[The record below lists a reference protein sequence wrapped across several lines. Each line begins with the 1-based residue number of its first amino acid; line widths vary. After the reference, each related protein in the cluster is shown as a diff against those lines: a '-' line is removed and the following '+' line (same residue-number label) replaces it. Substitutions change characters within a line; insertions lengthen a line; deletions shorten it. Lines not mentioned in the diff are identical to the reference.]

1 MQLPHMMPAGKRGKL
16 ILSQFLCETGSK
28 SYFRHG
34 GKVPSP
40 SGCRQLWGDLAPVH
54 LGERISAVLMSVYT
68 SCCWKKRVQSM
79 HHSPLLHP
87 CILWGELIKWL
98 HPGSSCELHS
108 CATTLE
114 TSSTTAWVNTLFCP
128 FCGVERWGVS
138 FLTLLWLSYTTQNTL
153 SGVQAV
159 TYICTITFTIYNL
172 L

>member
-1 MQLPHMMPAGKRGKL
+1 MNIQGKSTVLPPYRNNLSPKLAAVSLQCWEMQLPHMMPAGKRGKL
-16 ILSQFLCETGSK
+16 ILSRFLCEAGLK

-40 SGCRQLWGDLAPVH
+40 SGCRQLWGYLAPVH

-87 CILWGELIKWL
+87 CILWGELIQWL

-114 TSSTTAWVNTLFCP
+114 TSSTTA
-128 FCGVERWGVS
+128 
-138 FLTLLWLSYTTQNTL
+138 
-153 SGVQAV
+153 
-159 TYICTITFTIYNL
+159 
-172 L
+172 